1 MLTNLGNIIDP
12 DCNLE
17 KIAIIDLSEEQPQH
31 FSFRQI
37 DQLSNAV
44 ARGLRSRGVKTGD
57 KISILSNNSARVIST
72 FFGAMRLGAIPVLI
86 NNRLTES
93 QIQTILEETES
104 KLLFSDQSTNVNIST
119 IQFNLDFDSFI
130 NVGDFECY
138 TPAEDDTAFI
148 LYTSGSYGNPKGALL
163 SHKGHL
169 WSINRTVKHDQKW
182 SSKRISIISAPLFH
196 ANGLTTFESSFAGQ
210 ATIVLLPKFDPLLC
224 IKAIEDHKANTM
236 YCVPTMLAMMFREDY
251 IKQATLS
258 SMRQIRSA
266 SSHLSQKLANSVKQY
281 FPNAHILNSYG
292 ITEVGPALFG
302 PHPLGL
308 PRPTSSVGYPAN
320 GIEYRIVD
328 DILHIKS
335 PSMMSSYYNK
345 TKNESFT
352 VDGFFITKDVF
363 RIDTDGFYYFLGRSD
378 DMFKCGGNSV
388 YPSQVESIL
397 ESHPCVASAF
407 VLGIEDDIKGHKP
420 YAFVVLEKNKN
431 TTEQEL
437 KQHVLDNGP
446 AYQHP
451 RRIWFL
457 ETFPLAGTNKVDKK
471 MLENIATENLAN
483 QL

>member
-12 DCNLE
+12 NCNLE
-17 KIAIIDLSEEQPQH
+17 KIAIIDLSEEQPRH

-44 ARGLRSRGVKTGD
+44 ARGLRSRRVNIGD
-57 KISILSNNSARVIST
+57 KISILSNNSAKVIST

-86 NNRLTES
+86 NNKLTES
-93 QIQTILEETES
+93 QIQIILEETKS
-104 KLLFSDQSTNVNIST
+104 KFLFSDQLTTFEIST
-119 IQFNLDFDSFI
+119 IHFDSDFDSFI
-130 NVGDFECY
+130 NFGDFECY

-163 SHKGHL
+163 THRGHL

-196 ANGLTTFESSFAGQ
+196 ANGLTTFETSFAGQ
-210 ATIVLLPKFDPLLC
+210 ATIVLLPKFDPVLC
-224 IKAIEDHKANTM
+224 IKAIEDHKANTL
-236 YCVPTMLAMMFREDY
+236 YCVPTMLAMMVQEDY
-251 IKQATLS
+251 IKKATLF

-266 SSHLSQKLANSVKQY
+266 SSHLSQKLAGAVKQY
-281 FPNAHILNSYG
+281 FPNAHILNNYG

-302 PHPLGL
+302 PHPQGL
-308 PRPTSSVGYPAN
+308 PRPTTSVGYPAN
-320 GIEYRIVD
+320 GIEYRIID
-328 DILHIKS
+328 NILQIKS

-345 TKNESFT
+345 TKDESFT
-352 VDGFFITKDVF
+352 ADGFFITKDLFQV
-363 RIDTDGFYYFLGRSD
+363 DSDGFYYFLGRSD

-388 YPSQVESIL
+388 YPSQVETML

-420 YAFVVLEKNKN
+420 YAFVILEKNKN
-431 TTEQEL
+431 TTEEEL
-437 KQHVLDNGP
+437 KQHTLANGP

-457 ETFPLAGTNKVDKK
+457 ESFPLAGTNKINKK
-471 MLENIATENLAN
+471 VLEETAITNLTN
-483 QL
+483 QK

>member
-12 DCNLE
+12 NCDLE
-17 KIAIIDLSEEQPQH
+17 KIAVIDLSEEQPQR

-44 ARGLRSRGVKTGD
+44 ARGLISRGVNVGD
-57 KISILSNNSARVIST
+57 KISILSNNSAKVIST

-86 NNRLTES
+86 NNKLTES
-93 QIQTILEETES
+93 QIAAILEETES
-104 KLLFSDQSTNVNIST
+104 KLLFSDQYINVNIST
-119 IQFNLDFDSFI
+119 IQFNLDFNSFI
-130 NVGDFECY
+130 NFGDFECY
-138 TPAEDDTAFI
+138 TPGENDTAFI

-163 SHKGHL
+163 THKGHL

-236 YCVPTMLAMMFREDY
+236 YCVPTMLAMIVQEDY

-266 SSHLSQKLANSVKQY
+266 SSHLSEKLAGAVKQY

-302 PHPLGL
+302 PHPQRL
-308 PRPTSSVGYPAN
+308 PRPTTSVGYPAN

-328 DILHIKS
+328 GILQIKS

-352 VDGFFITKDVF
+352 HDGFFITKDLF
-363 RIDTDGFYYFLGRSD
+363 RIDSDGFYYFLGRSD

-397 ESHPCVASAF
+397 ESHPAVVSAF
-407 VLGIEDDIKGHKP
+407 VLGIEDDIKGYKP
-420 YAFVVLEKNKN
+420 YAFVILEKNKDV
-431 TTEQEL
+431 TEEEL
-437 KQHVLDNGP
+437 KQHTLNNGP

-457 ETFPLAGTNKVDKK
+457 EEFPLAGTNKVNKK
-471 MLENIATENLAN
+471 ILEELAITNLAN
-483 QL
+483 Q